1 MPVIPS
7 EQDNPVRGRLSGR
20 KALITGGASGIGL
33 ATAKMFCA
41 AGAQVVVLDIDATA
55 IAGLEA
61 RDGLHSYCVDLTNES
76 AARSSVDWAGQR
88 MQGIDAVVNC
98 AGVPNGTHLDAM
110 ELGVWNKVMA
120 INLTAPYIVCR
131 AALPWL
137 KARPGSTIV
146 NIASS
151 MGMLPDVG
159 GVCAYA
165 ASKGGLIAF
174 SKALAAELAPA
185 IRVNVLCP
193 GLAQT
198 PMAAPLLRDSAI
210 AETVLKRY
218 ALRRAAVPTEIANG
232 ILFLTS
238 SESAYV
244 TGATLAVDGGRTF
257 H

>member
-1 MPVIPS
+1 MPDAD
-7 EQDNPVRGRLSGR
+7 EQSQVRGRLSGR

-41 AGAQVVVLDIDATA
+41 AGAQVVVLDIDASAITA
-55 IAGLEA
+55 LDASAGLCGY
-61 RDGLHSYCVDLTNES
+61 RVDLTDEM
-76 AARSSVDWAGQR
+76 AARAAVDWAGKR

-98 AGVPNGTHLDAM
+98 AGIPNGTHLDAM
-110 ELGVWNKVMA
+110 ELNVWNKVMA
-120 INLTAPYIVCR
+120 INLTAPYVVCR
-131 AALPWL
+131 AALAWL
-137 KARPGSTIV
+137 KAQPGSTIV

-151 MGMLPDVG
+151 MGILPDVG

-174 SKALAAELAPA
+174 SKALAAELAPN

-198 PMAAPLLRDSAI
+198 PMSAPLLRDSAI
-210 AETVLKRY
+210 AQTVLQRY
-218 ALRRAAVPTEIANG
+218 ALRRAATPGEIANG

-238 SESAYV
+238 SESTYV
-244 TGATLAVDGGRTF
+244 TGSTLTVDGGRSF